1 MQEDSNLSEGN
12 SAAPYIRSIVDDVVL
27 SAKENMQPITKIVS
41 ILSYLTYNSLKS
53 PYALIEFV
61 SMVKASG

>member
-41 ILSYLTYNSLKS
+41 ILSYLTYSSFKS
-53 PYALIEFV
+53 QFPICFNRI
-61 SMVKASG
+61 SFHG